1 MVMKIRL
8 VSFLVLITSFAFTQ
22 QLFPDRITGRWT
34 GMLHL
39 WKNGELQDS
48 VLVILTVRPL
58 GAETWQWK
66 MEYKSAM
73 RPMTK
78 DYRIKVLDRK
88 QHTYI
93 TDEGA
98 GIELEDYAFGD
109 RMMSMF
115 ETQDT
120 WLTSTQELSGELL
133 HFQVTAGKKTR
144 TLDQGVTNYSV
155 TSLQRATLT
164 RDQITTPTRKP

>member
-1 MVMKIRL
+1 MKIRL
-8 VSFLVLITSFAFTQ
+8 VVLLAFFCSTAFAQ
-22 QLFPDRITGRWT
+22 ELFPDRITGRWT

-48 VLVILTVRPL
+48 VIVILTVRPL
-58 GAETWQWK
+58 GGETWQWR

-78 DYRIKVLDRK
+78 DYRIRVLDRK
-88 QHTYI
+88 QHTFI
-93 TDEGA
+93 TDEGG
-98 GIELEDYAFGD
+98 GIELEDYTFGD

-115 ETQDT
+115 ETQET
-120 WLTSTQELSGELL
+120 WLTSTQELSGGQLR
-133 HFQVTAGKKTR
+133 FQVTAGKKTR

-164 RDQITTPTRKP
+164 RDQYATPTRKP